1 LLHVPG
7 LVAEL
12 AGSSKTFKHAG
23 KVLPALFL
31 TGTLLGA
38 SILAFVYALLHTS
51 AFEAATWTAG
61 VPALV
66 VALQWAQ
73 ASGRGVKQV
82 GTQCDWFRDSW
93 SWLLSLHARPQCFY
107 KGRHSMLAMLR
118 EKSSQSRLYT
128 ALRRT

>member
-1 LLHVPG
+1 MPG
-7 LVAEL
+7 FVAEL

-31 TGTLLGA
+31 TGALLGA
-38 SILAFVYALLHTS
+38 SLLAFVYALLHTS

-82 GTQCDWFRDSW
+82 GTLRDWFRG
-93 SWLLSLHARPQCFY
+93 RVGPGGCRYFY
-107 KGRHSMLAMLR
+107 KGHHSMLAMLC
-118 EKSSQSRLYT
+118 EKSSQSRWYT
-128 ALRRT
+128 AFETTNMG